1 MIKSESFVS
10 VVTVIYGHLDEV
22 YEPLKTLG
30 QTLDESYS
38 DYEIVVVIPG
48 VKSTH
53 AQIEDRI
60 LKDINCVR
68 IILLSSPVY
77 HDVALA
83 ACLEN
88 AIGDFVVLWNP
99 AADPIEI
106 VPQLVEQCRAG
117 SDIVIGVTNKVRS
130 LRYSLIRKMMNVALR
145 TIDYDIPANSTSLRC
160 LSRRAVNAVTR
171 IGKFHHQFYLRI
183 QKTGY
188 TASSFN
194 YMPIKENEGANIIES
209 LRRLLRL
216 MVFNSAR
223 PLRWMSMLG
232 LFGSVAGLMFA
243 CYSVLI
249 HLVSGH
255 VVEGWTTTVLFMSVM
270 FIIQFVMMAFFGEY
284 LGRML
289 DENSAQAG
297 YAVVYERNSDVM
309 VNADRVNVLE
319 TSLMHEPNNV
329 QTGRDK

>member
-1 MIKSESFVS
+1 MMKSESFVS
-10 VVTVIYGHLDEV
+10 VVTVIYGHLEEV
-22 YEPLKTLG
+22 YEPLKKLSLK
-30 QTLDESYS
+30 LDESYS

-48 VKSTH
+48 VNSTH

-83 ACLEN
+83 AGLEN

-99 AADPIEI
+99 VADPVEV
-106 VPQLVEQCRAG
+106 VPQIVEQCRAG
-117 SDIVIGVTNKVRS
+117 SDIVIGVTNRARS

-188 TASSFN
+188 TASAFN
-194 YMPIKENEGANIIES
+194 YMPVKENEGAKIIES

-232 LFGSVAGLMFA
+232 FFGSVAGLLFA

-249 HLVSGH
+249 HLINGH
-255 VVEGWTTTVLFMSVM
+255 VVEGWTTTILFMSVM